1 MSLPV
6 LPIDIIGRVPCVVNF
21 VIGMTHIVTLITPT
35 EQGSRGLTI
44 VVDKIDTYLVAVGKS
59 GATFTNTCL
68 VNLINITT

>member
-1 MSLPV
+1 
-6 LPIDIIGRVPCVVNF
+6 
-21 VIGMTHIVTLITPT
+21 MTHIVTLITPT